1 MHFSLA
7 DTFCRKLW
15 QDDFSRGCTEKCCSG
30 GGSWST
36 RGTFLWCSEEICH
49 GSVQKEQ
56 FWGLLVFS
64 ITGGSPFGFR
74 GGPRV
79 ARHRPT
85 EGRQSCAVSP
95 RLQCQSCPFH
105 SVFGV
110 SLLADVPLWKFLIC
124 SLVLIMN
131 KKNGLKSSMLSF
143 VTHSFTVM
151 YVV

>member
-1 MHFSLA
+1 MGVYREMLFWGREL
-7 DTFCRKLW
+7 LNM
-15 QDDFSRGCTEKCCSG
+15 
-30 GGSWST
+30 
-36 RGTFLWCSEEICH
+36 GTFLWCSEEICH
-49 GSVQKEQ
+49 GFVQKEQ
-56 FWGLLVFS
+56 FWGLLFFS